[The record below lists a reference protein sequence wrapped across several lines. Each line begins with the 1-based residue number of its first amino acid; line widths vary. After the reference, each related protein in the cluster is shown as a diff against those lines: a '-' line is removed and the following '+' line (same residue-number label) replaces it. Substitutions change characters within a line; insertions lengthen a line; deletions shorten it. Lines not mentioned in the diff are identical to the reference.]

1 MDRVRLNL
9 ATIVLP
15 SVFASLEWTIRE
27 YHWPWWICD
36 RSGNLSWY
44 QDSPRRNPV
53 PPPRSR
59 TGIPYP
65 FCLQKKNIMSV
76 KKKKNTAVKN
86 MVNLHMIN
94 IYWKKKKYQFCDLY
108 LLKFFLYLATI
119 VCSKIFF
126 LLIYVA

>member
-65 FCLQKKNIMSV
+65 FCLQKKKYYVS
-76 KKKKNTAVKN
+76 KKEKKEHCNKN
-86 MVNLHMIN
+86 KFTYNKYLLKE
-94 IYWKKKKYQFCDLY
+94 KKISILRSLY
-108 LLKFFLYLATI
+108 LLKFFLHLATI
-119 VCSKIFF
+119 ICSKIFF
-126 LLIYVA
+126 LLIYIA